1 MHHQQDMTLVGSYN
15 FGLVALSIII
25 AVIASSVALTLASR
39 IRFAPEGQRFRWLLA
54 GAVAM
59 GTGIWAMHFTGMLAY
74 DLDMPVKYDVPTV
87 AISLV
92 AAIGAAAVALN
103 VIYRKGQTWTRL
115 VLGGTFM
122 GAGIGAMH
130 YIGMYAMR
138 LEAHTHYDL
147 RFFFLSVVVAVVV
160 AVIALWFASQTM
172 GDEVAAGG
180 DMFAGAVLM
189 GMGIASMHYT
199 AMVAASFKPAEG
211 MVGGTTFA
219 ADLSSLWLGAIVLVT
234 LLILGAAF
242 RVGRGA
248 TRQPALADVAS
259 ASGD

>member
-1 MHHQQDMTLVGSYN
+1 MNHQADMAIVGSYN
-15 FGLVALSIII
+15 FGLVALSIVI
-25 AVIASSVALTLASR
+25 AVISSSVALTLASR
-39 IRFAPEGQRFRWLLA
+39 IRYAPADQRFRWLLA

-87 AISLV
+87 ALSLA

-103 VIYRKGQTWTRL
+103 VIYRPGQTSSRL
-115 VLGGTFM
+115 VLGGTLM

-138 LEAHTHYDL
+138 LEAHTNYDL
-147 RFFFLSVVVAVVV
+147 RFFLLSVVVAVVV
-160 AVIALWFASQTM
+160 AIIALWFATQTM
-172 GDEVAAGG
+172 GDEIAAGG

-199 AMVAASFKPAEG
+199 AMVAASFQPAEG
-211 MVGGTTFA
+211 MVGGTTYA
-219 ADLSSLWLGAIVLVT
+219 LDLSRVWLGAIILVT

-248 TRQPALADVAS
+248 VRQPALATAS
-259 ASGD
+259 SSSGN

>member
-1 MHHQQDMTLVGSYN
+1 MNHQQDLAIVGSYN
-15 FGLVALSIII
+15 FALVALSIII

-39 IRFAPEGQRFRWLLA
+39 LRFAPAEQRFRWLLA
-54 GAVAM
+54 GAISM

-74 DLDMPVKYDVPTV
+74 NLDMPVKYDVPTV
-87 AISLV
+87 AISYV
-92 AAIGAAAVALN
+92 AAIAAAAVALN
-103 VIYRKGQTWTRL
+103 VIYRKGQTWATL
-115 VLGGTFM
+115 ITGGTLM

-138 LEAHTHYDL
+138 MEAHTHYDL
-147 RFFFLSVVVAVVV
+147 RFFLLSVVVAVVV
-160 AVIALWFASQTM
+160 ATIALWFATQTM
-172 GDEVAAGG
+172 GDDIAAGG

-199 AMVAASFKPAEG
+199 AMVASSFKPADG
-211 MVGGTTFA
+211 VVGGTTFA
-219 ADLSSLWLGAIVLVT
+219 ADLSRLWLGAIVLVT
-234 LLILGAAF
+234 MLILGAAF

-248 TRQPALADVAS
+248 SRQPAVSTTAV